1 MNFKAFNTIIDVC
14 WNKEELIEQI
24 KQAPKPEK
32 VGEVV
37 LPADLND
44 LTFGQ
49 LIMLLS
55 CSEEEAFIKCA
66 CELFKIENP
75 EEQSAEQMWGFLM
88 WVQTQAVE
96 AAKLFNACHIEP
108 TPEEVQAGANK
119 MSFGWF
125 GLIDWFALRMH
136 ITHEQAENT
145 DWLVVLQSLRIDTE
159 KQRYERRFRTLQER
173 KMKAKKKR

>member
-14 WNKEELIEQI
+14 YNKEALVEQI
-24 KQAPKPEK
+24 KQAPKPER
-32 VGEVV
+32 VGDVT
-37 LPADLND
+37 LPADLSD

-55 CSEEEAFIKCA
+55 CNGEEAFIKCA

-75 EEQSAEQMWGFLM
+75 EEQNAEQMWGFLM
-88 WVQTQAVE
+88 WVQRDTLAI
-96 AAKLFNACHIEP
+96 AKQFNDCHIEP
-108 TPEEVQAGANK
+108 TQEELQAGANK

-136 ITHEQAENT
+136 ITHEAAENT
-145 DWLVVLQSLRIDTE
+145 LWMVVLQSLRIDTE
-159 KQRYERRFRTLQER
+159 KQRYERRFRLMQER
-173 KMKAKKKR
+173 RMKARKK